1 MSVVSTEFYVLF
13 LFVFKSSHLR
23 HLWWL
28 SPIVPSIWMEDE
40 GGAWI
45 NRVKYANKYTTKNH
59 EQTMLKLIDLGEDVL
74 VSNVCLFIGVED
86 IQRLAKTSRAFYQIL
101 TTNAAYHLMFLKKFG
116 FYSPFDVGSHDWKVL
131 FGLHSSRNV
140 SFYTWGSGGNG
151 RLGYLVKDVSS
162 NSRSLRTLGT
172 SRPCKVGSFD
182 GSLIQSISAG
192 GFSFQILSEGRI
204 YSTGTS
210 FSHLRHLSPP
220 GPLSKDNHALHS
232 SIVDESEGVD
242 KRISK
247 FVVRMKT
254 PPNSTIVSLSSGR
267 QHFVALDDEG
277 RILTWDTGMEE
288 WDMGAYLDFPSLPG
302 RASRISAGWDSTV
315 CSFGKIGLVVVHS
328 RENIMVGSHRCG
340 WPTSKAIYSTIP
352 GLSKAI
358 DFVAL
363 EGCVIYIDFTGLV
376 KVYYYSSAGGTCGKV
391 ENLNSFD
398 EWLIQKSLGTNVS
411 HSFTKIVG
419 CFRTFVLFTDDGLI
433 LLGKKNGDDF
443 IMEYPSE
450 LQEKLITDIVVG
462 DYHFLATTKDGE
474 LLSWG
479 LELQSNGCLGLG
491 RQGFENSSVREEGL
505 SVRVDSPTLL
515 PKPSKSGQW
524 LGAAAAGWHSGALY
538 VDNSSNVDNSS
549 TSLILG

>member
-1 MSVVSTEFYVLF
+1 M
-13 LFVFKSSHLR
+13 LR
-23 HLWWL
+23 
-28 SPIVPSIWMEDE
+28 
-40 GGAWI
+40 
-45 NRVKYANKYTTKNH
+45 
-59 EQTMLKLIDLGEDVL
+59 LIDLGEDVL
-74 VSNVCLFIGVED
+74 VSNVCLFIAVED

-116 FYSPFDVGSHDWKVL
+116 FYSPFDVESHDWKVL
-131 FGLHSSRNV
+131 YQLHSSKNV

-162 NSRSLRTLGT
+162 NSRALRTLGT

-182 GSLIQSISAG
+182 GSLLQSISAG
-192 GFSFQILSEGRI
+192 GYSFQILSEGRI
-204 YSTGTS
+204 YCTGTS
-210 FSHLRHLSPP
+210 FSHIGHLSPP

-232 SIVDESEGVD
+232 SVVDSPEGVD

-254 PPNSTIVSLSSGR
+254 PPNSAIVSLSSGR

-288 WDMGAYLDFPSLPG
+288 WDMGAYLDFPFLSA
-302 RASRISAGWDSTV
+302 RASRVSAGWDSTV
-315 CSFGKIGLVVVHS
+315 CYFGKIGLVVVHS
-328 RENIMVGSHRCG
+328 RENVTVGSRHRG
-340 WPTSKAIYSTIP
+340 WPTSKAIYFIIP
-352 GLSKAI
+352 DLLKVI

-363 EGCVIYIDFTGLV
+363 EGCVIFINMTGSL
-376 KVYYYSSAGGTCGKV
+376 KVYKNPSAGGTCGTV
-391 ENLNSFD
+391 QNLYSFD
-398 EWLIQKSLGTNVS
+398 EWLIQKSLKINVS
-411 HSFTKIVG
+411 LSFTKIVG

-433 LLGKKNGDDF
+433 LLGRKNGDDF
-443 IMEYPSE
+443 LLEYPSE
-450 LQEKLITDIVVG
+450 LQERLITDIVVG

-491 RQGFENSSVREEGL
+491 RQGFENSSMREEGL

-515 PKPSKSGQW
+515 AKPSNSGKW
-524 LGAAAAGWHSGALY
+524 LGVAAAGWHSGALY
-538 VDNSSNVDNSS
+538 VDTSSVSS
-549 TSLILG
+549 L